1 MTHSL
6 TRKGQHSS
14 RRFFERHRRQVHQR
28 LLLSL
33 CFAEALSKIPIQMH
47 SGMWMQR
54 RPFPL
59 PVSSRRCPSLLVQ
72 RNYAVV
78 FFRATTEKEAQG
90 ARRARCLSRTVIAA
104 KLRCTT

>member
-14 RRFFERHRRQVHQR
+14 RRFFERHRRKSTKECAQV
-28 LLLSL
+28 
-33 CFAEALSKIPIQMH
+33 F
-47 SGMWMQR
+47 
-54 RPFPL
+54 
-59 PVSSRRCPSLLVQ
+59 VSRRLRVRLQFKCTLECGCSADLFLSRHCPSLLVQ

-78 FFRATTEKEAQG
+78 FFCATTKKEAQR

>member
-14 RRFFERHRRQVHQR
+14 RRFFERQRRQVHQR
-28 LLLSL
+28 MRPSL
-33 CFAEALSKIPIQMH
+33 CFAEALSEIPIQMH

-54 RPFPL
+54 SDDLFL
-59 PVSSRRCPSLLVQ
+59 SRHCPSLLVQ

-78 FFRATTEKEAQG
+78 FFCATTKKEARR